1 MPTAAPPLLPLF
13 RSDAQARLLAALYLR
28 PQEQRTLSALAR
40 QLGVSHS
47 TLSREADR
55 LEQAGLL
62 RSEHIGKQRLLHPDE
77 DSQYFPAL
85 RELLQRA
92 FGPLPLLEQA
102 LNGQPGIAHAYLFGS
117 WAARYR
123 GEPGEAPN
131 DLDLLIVGK
140 PDRRLLGRLSRELGA
155 HLGLEVNPTVVP
167 LADWQAKKS
176 GFIRSLAAAPL
187 VELNLT
193 RDGRS

>member
-28 PQEQRTLSALAR
+28 PEERRTLSALAR
-40 QLGVSHS
+40 ELGLSHS

-77 DSQYFPAL
+77 SSPYFPAL
-85 RELLQRA
+85 LELLERA

-102 LNGQPGIAHAYLFGS
+102 LNGQPGIEQAYLFGS

-123 GEPGEAPN
+123 GEAGVAPN

-140 PDRRLLGRLSRELGA
+140 PDRRMLGRLSRELGA
-155 HLGLEVNPTVVP
+155 QLGIEINPTVVP
-167 LADWQAKKS
+167 VADWHAQKS
-176 GFIRSLAAAPL
+176 GFLRSLAAAPL
-187 VELNLT
+187 VELNLE